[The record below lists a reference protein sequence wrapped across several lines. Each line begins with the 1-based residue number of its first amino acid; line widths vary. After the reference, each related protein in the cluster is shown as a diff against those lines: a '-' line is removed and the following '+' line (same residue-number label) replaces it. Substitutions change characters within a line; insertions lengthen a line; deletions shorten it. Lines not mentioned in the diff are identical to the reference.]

1 MQKSDSCKRFCTG
14 VILSLFV
21 IGVMFGCACVFL
33 TNQYKHIGLQQ
44 FPDKFSD
51 SLEDADTFLRQTQDN
66 IGVLL
71 VENFLILEQRV
82 LQDLEE
88 GGSTIKAGLAERT
101 GATALDSLLSLVAG
115 LGKVK
120 RKLKDM
126 RDVTEELD
134 AKTAQLKDGMVRSRD
149 LLGPVLAECEDS
161 PDCQDFLARFSLAD
175 LALTEEF
182 ETTEFRLPDI
192 SAALDDISQ
201 LIENRLEEKVSAG
214 RRNFDRIEEN
224 IRAALGDVRP
234 LVERELSKFGGDLK
248 GYNRKLQEAVGRIDL
263 RRLAGWREHFI
274 SHSDFLQ
281 FQFVGEGGPWLPP
294 VLRH

>member
-51 SLEDADTFLRQTQDN
+51 SLEDADTFLRRTQDN
-66 IGVLL
+66 TGVLL

-263 RRLAGWREHFI
+263 RRLAGEREHFI

-281 FQFVGEGGPWLPP
+281 FQFVGEGGSWLPP